1 MCVLEEC
8 PRTTEDCRR
17 AAQRIEEELS
27 LAEEEVAFV
36 SLSFFVSRAASTM
49 CSVIQMARWPKQLC
63 KLQHCETRK
72 LDRVL
77 CLVVLSEVK
86 T

>member
-36 SLSFFVSRAASTM
+36 SVSGTRFFCFARWFNDVFCYTHGQVAETTLSVFDLEGG
-49 CSVIQMARWPKQLC
+49 SVISR
-63 KLQHCETRK
+63 E
-72 LDRVL
+72 
-77 CLVVLSEVK
+77 
-86 T
+86 